1 MRTTSSQIRT
11 LPGYWD
17 FRFFSLVLISK
28 ERGFFRLGTTLSA
41 QQQEELS
48 HLKSGRSRLIR
59 GILVIFAILALT
71 FIYLTISTAG
81 DVSISMLRR
90 DLLSSRLDWAVQLA
104 EAQRSYATWLDE
116 YSLVI
121 SRSLFDSLSAPIL
134 LSASQVARTSEGDLG
149 FLGQAYVSVHGA
161 LLRIGFL
168 ILAALPLW
176 SVTIIMGIW
185 RAQKKVAVYRGP
197 DLLGQTG
204 NGKAYFSGIR
214 ADLSNVNQKGVPE
227 LFVTGLACPQR
238 ASPAQVKTSALGR
251 LLLSKSAVNGT
262 NLELAAIIEAYPSI
276 PSYACDKSEEALLH
290 QSLKVPPLGEG
301 TILILEQVCALYQ
314 EYRTGEVRN
323 IPVRTDLKKEGLLNG
338 RDSAKEQFPILLR
351 ESLHRVLTP
360 SLRKELSQI
369 PLTEIATVVLAVQSG
384 KVFAYANDGS
394 RWYQRSQFPHLSARA
409 ALHSCPSLGREYSVD
424 QRSAIRQAL
433 VYGKRSSVF
442 APVRFPMQFPDK
454 IRALRQWVEV
464 LLAPPHELQ
473 HNSNE
478 VELFGIVSETHRI
491 WNEKFF
497 DGIVASIPEVIDGSI
512 ATQSNLLFVPLRN
525 VVSLL
530 RKCIAPETIR
540 RIETLLTAI
549 NSYQRV
555 QSMTLADGNDELPSA
570 VMVRERVLAPLNT
583 LEIKKLIEHH
593 EITEK
598 EAREW
603 SALRSVVSSFGWLAK
618 RVGDYSVPE
627 SGVIYTVFKVT
638 PGEHGTDSLGIFG
651 KSGMVPFRATR
662 LAEKWG
668 KGWATRFPRVLSA
681 TMAEN
686 KEDFNRKLQG
696 IEESVPDDEM
706 KEEQNS
712 GSRL

>member
-1 MRTTSSQIRT
+1 
-11 LPGYWD
+11 
-17 FRFFSLVLISK
+17 
-28 ERGFFRLGTTLSA
+28 
-41 QQQEELS
+41 
-48 HLKSGRSRLIR
+48 
-59 GILVIFAILALT
+59 
-71 FIYLTISTAG
+71 
-81 DVSISMLRR
+81 
-90 DLLSSRLDWAVQLA
+90 
-104 EAQRSYATWLDE
+104 
-116 YSLVI
+116 
-121 SRSLFDSLSAPIL
+121 
-134 LSASQVARTSEGDLG
+134 
-149 FLGQAYVSVHGA
+149 
-161 LLRIGFL
+161 
-168 ILAALPLW
+168 
-176 SVTIIMGIW
+176 
-185 RAQKKVAVYRGP
+185 
-197 DLLGQTG
+197 
-204 NGKAYFSGIR
+204 
-214 ADLSNVNQKGVPE
+214 
-227 LFVTGLACPQR
+227 
-238 ASPAQVKTSALGR
+238 
-251 LLLSKSAVNGT
+251 
-262 NLELAAIIEAYPSI
+262 
-276 PSYACDKSEEALLH
+276 
-290 QSLKVPPLGEG
+290 
-301 TILILEQVCALYQ
+301 
-314 EYRTGEVRN
+314 
-323 IPVRTDLKKEGLLNG
+323 
-338 RDSAKEQFPILLR
+338 
-351 ESLHRVLTP
+351 
-360 SLRKELSQI
+360 
-369 PLTEIATVVLAVQSG
+369 
-384 KVFAYANDGS
+384 
-394 RWYQRSQFPHLSARA
+394 
-409 ALHSCPSLGREYSVD
+409 
-424 QRSAIRQAL
+424 
-433 VYGKRSSVF
+433 
-442 APVRFPMQFPDK
+442 MQFPDK

-583 LEIKKLIEHH
+583 LEIKELIEHH